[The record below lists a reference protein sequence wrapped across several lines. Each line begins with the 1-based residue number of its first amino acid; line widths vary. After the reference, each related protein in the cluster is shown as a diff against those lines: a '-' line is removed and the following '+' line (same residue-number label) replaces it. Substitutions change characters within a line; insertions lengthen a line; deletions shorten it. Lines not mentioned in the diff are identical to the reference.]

1 MRRADGCRW
10 VHGVGCACL
19 PWWIPRLVRGCTV
32 ICAPSAPGCGR
43 GLLTRHGYREDA
55 NTLTARIQTVRPRDL
70 YLYSE
75 TAQHRSG

>member
-32 ICAPSAPGCGR
+32 ICAPSAPGFGR
-43 GLLTRHGYREDA
+43 GLLAAMAEALFFFPKSRLRSVA
-55 NTLTARIQTVRPRDL
+55 LTSL
-70 YLYSE
+70 
-75 TAQHRSG
+75 G